1 MRSTDI
7 SIKDVSFDTEEY
19 LYRTPIKF
27 GGVILDRVTLLDAEV
42 EVESRSGKRAR
53 GRGSMPLGNVWAFP
67 SRVLA
72 YQQTLAAM
80 QRVAERVARIYS
92 QTTLNGHPIEITWRL
107 ESEFHRAA
115 KHVAS
120 ELQFTEPIPPL
131 ATMVAASPFDAA
143 LHDAFGKLHELNVYR
158 TYSREFLD
166 DDLGRFFGSHFRGVA
181 IDRHLSLEPVDQL
194 PLYHL
199 VGAIDPILPT
209 DVVNPI
215 GDGLP
220 ESLVDWIKA
229 DGLTHLKIKLNG
241 DDLDWDVQRVLRVQ
255 SATESLQRSE
265 TKSRWR
271 YSLDFN
277 EKCRSVKYLLA
288 FIERLRVGAAS
299 ALERI
304 AYIEQPTGRDLAANR
319 NNVMH
324 AASAV
329 IPVVIDESLL
339 DLESLLLARE
349 MGYSGVALK
358 ACKGQTQSILLSA
371 AAKHLQMSLCVQDL
385 TCPGASLIQSAGLA
399 AHIQGVAAI
408 EANSRQYCPNA
419 NVDWARRFPGVF
431 VIKDGTMETKG
442 LNGLGLGAYSAE

>member
-7 SIKDVSFDTEEY
+7 SIKSVSFDTEEF

-27 GGVILDRVTLLDAEV
+27 GGVVLDRVTLLNAV
-42 EVESRSGKRAR
+42 VVVESATGKRAR

-67 SRVLA
+67 SQALS

-80 QRVAERVARIYS
+80 QQIAKQVARIYS
-92 QTTLNGHPIEITWRL
+92 ESKLFCHPIEITWQL
-107 ESEFHRAA
+107 ETDFHAAA
-115 KHVAS
+115 KQVAA
-120 ELQFTEPIPPL
+120 ELQFKEPIPPL
-131 ATMVAASPFDAA
+131 ATMVAASSFDAA
-143 LHDAFGKLHELNVYR
+143 LHDAFGKLHGLNVYR
-158 TYSREFLD
+158 TYGRAFLD
-166 DDLGRFFGSHFRGVA
+166 CDLSRFLGGEFRGLE
-181 IDRHLSLEPVDQL
+181 IDRHISSDPVDQL

-199 VGAIDPILPT
+199 IGAIDPIFPE
-209 DVVNPI
+209 DVRSPV

-220 ESLVDWIKA
+220 ESLVDWIHSE
-229 DGLTHLKIKLNG
+229 GLTHLKIKLNG
-241 DDLDWDVQRVLRVQ
+241 DDLEWDVQRVLRVHA
-255 SATESLQRSE
+255 ATAKVQRQPAVGQ
-265 TKSRWR
+265 WR

-277 EKCRSVKYLLA
+277 EKCRSVDYLLE
-288 FIERLRVGAAS
+288 FLDRLRFTAAA

-324 AASAV
+324 AASALV
-329 IPVVIDESLL
+329 PVVIDESLL

-349 MGYSGVALK
+349 MGYTGVALK

-371 AAKHLQMSLCVQDL
+371 AARHLNMSVCVQDL

-399 AHIQGVAAI
+399 AHILGVTAI

-419 NVDWARRFPGVF
+419 NADWARQFPGVF
-431 VIKDGTMETKG
+431 VIKNGIMETKG
-442 LNGLGLGAYSAE
+442 LKGVGLGAYPAD